1 MRARI
6 YPQLS
11 YLLLVAIASTFFSR
25 LASLIPATRTAVFVL
40 YGIAILLCIAS
51 GFVDE
56 MLADKLKISEATVWV
71 IAIASSICL
80 IIGALVGV
88 LHV

>member
-11 YLLLVAIASTFFSR
+11 YLLLVAIASTFFAR
-25 LASLIPATRTAVFVL
+25 LAALIPATRTAVFVL
-40 YGIAILLCIAS
+40 YGIAILLCVAAAPI
-51 GFVDE
+51 DE
-56 MLADKLKISEATVWV
+56 MLAEKLKISEATVWV
-71 IAIASSICL
+71 MAIASGICL
-80 IIGALVGV
+80 LIGALVGV